1 MKKSLLVVFVLLS
14 YVVLAQPTSSSAT
27 SKDLQL
33 NSITTAMPFLS
44 INPDSRSGGMGDAGT
59 ALSATPSSI
68 YWNTAGLAFAD
79 KKSGLGISYVPWLRQ
94 LTNDIHLSYLSG
106 YYKFGQRHAV
116 TAGLRYFSLGNITY
130 TDNTGGKIRDD
141 KPSEFELI
149 SGYAFK
155 LSDRLSIGVNGKFAY
170 SNLTG
175 GLIVNGAQTKA
186 GVAGAADL
194 SFMYR
199 NSDLTLG
206 GSKGT
211 YAFGTTVN
219 TIGNK
224 VSYSNL
230 SGSDFLPMN
239 LKIGNAYTAELDSY
253 NKFTVSLDLQK
264 LLVPTPAIYSSKGEL
279 LSGKVS
285 NVGVISGL
293 LQSFSDAPG
302 LIDISSGDTIFG
314 SDGKAQVVK
323 GSRLKEELNEIN
335 IATGME
341 YDYNDV
347 FAVRGGFFYESTTKG
362 ARQYFN
368 FGIGLKYNII
378 GFDISYIA
386 ALKRNN
392 PLANTLRF
400 SIRFD
405 LGGKTEDK

>member
-1 MKKSLLVVFVLLS
+1 MKKSLLAAFILLGSFVF
-14 YVVLAQPTSSSAT
+14 AQPTSSGAT
-27 SKDLQL
+27 SDDLQL

-68 YWNTAGLAFAD
+68 YWNTAGLVFS
-79 KKSGLGISYVPWLRQ
+79 KSKSGLGVSYVPWLRQ
-94 LTNDIHLSYLSG
+94 LTNDIHLSYVSG
-106 YYKFGQRHAV
+106 YYKMGQRHAI

-130 TDNTGGKIRDD
+130 TDNSGGKIRDD

-149 SGYAFK
+149 AGYAFK
-155 LSDRLSIGVNGKFAY
+155 LSDRLSIGVNGRFAY

-175 GLIVNGAQTKA
+175 GLIVAGAQTKA
-186 GVAGAADL
+186 GIAGASDL

-199 NSDLTLG
+199 NSDLMLG
-206 GSKGT
+206 GRKGT
-211 YAFGTTVN
+211 YAFGTTIN
-219 TIGNK
+219 AIGNK

-239 LKIGNAYTAELDSY
+239 LKIGNAYTTEIDSY
-253 NKFTVSLDLQK
+253 NKFTLSLDLQK
-264 LLVPTPAIYSSKGEL
+264 LLVPTPAIYTGSGAL
-279 LSGKVS
+279 LSGKS
-285 NVGVISGL
+285 SDVGVITGL
-293 LQSFSDAPG
+293 IQSFSDAPG
-302 LIDISSGDTIFG
+302 LIDVSSGDTIFN
-314 SDGKAQVVK
+314 SDGTAQVVK
-323 GSRLKEELNEIN
+323 GSRFKEELNEIN
-335 IATGME
+335 IATGVE
-341 YDYNDV
+341 YDYNEV

-362 ARQYFN
+362 ARQFFN
-368 FGIGLKYNII
+368 FGVGLKYNII

-386 ALKRNN
+386 ALKKNN

>member
-1 MKKSLLVVFVLLS
+1 MKKSLLAVFVLLGS
-14 YVVLAQPTSSSAT
+14 FVFAQPTSSGAT
-27 SKDLQL
+27 SDDLQL

-68 YWNTAGLAFAD
+68 YWNTAGLVFSES
-79 KKSGLGISYVPWLRQ
+79 KSGLGISYVPWLRQ

-106 YYKFGQRHAV
+106 YYKIGQRHAV

-130 TDNTGGKIRDD
+130 TDNSGGKIRDD
-141 KPSEFELI
+141 KPSEFELVG
-149 SGYAFK
+149 GYAFK
-155 LSDRLSIGVNGKFAY
+155 LSDRFSIGVNGRFAY

-175 GLIVNGAQTKA
+175 GLIVAGAQTKA
-186 GVAGAADL
+186 GIAGASDL

-199 NSDLTLG
+199 NSDLMLG
-206 GSKGT
+206 GRKGT
-211 YAFGTTVN
+211 YAFGTTIN
-219 TIGNK
+219 AIGNK

-239 LKIGNAYTAELDSY
+239 LKIGNAYTTELDSY
-253 NKFTVSLDLQK
+253 NKFTLSLDLQK
-264 LLVPTPAIYSSKGEL
+264 LLVPTPAIYTGSGTL
-279 LSGKVS
+279 LSGKNS

-293 LQSFSDAPG
+293 MQSFYDAPG
-302 LIDISSGDTIFG
+302 FIDVSSGDTIFNA
-314 SDGKAQVVK
+314 DGTAQVVK
-323 GSRLKEELNEIN
+323 GSRFKEELNEIN
-335 IATGME
+335 IATGVE
-341 YDYNDV
+341 YDYNEV

-362 ARQYFN
+362 ARQFFN
-368 FGIGLKYNII
+368 FGVGLKYNII

-405 LGGKTEDK
+405 LGAKVEDK